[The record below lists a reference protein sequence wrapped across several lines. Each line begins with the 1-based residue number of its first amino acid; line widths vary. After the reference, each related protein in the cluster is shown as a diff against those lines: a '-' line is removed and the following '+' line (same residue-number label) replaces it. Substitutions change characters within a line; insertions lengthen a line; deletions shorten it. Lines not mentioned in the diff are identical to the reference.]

1 MAKLTDG
8 SESADDDAS
17 SIKSEGA
24 STVKGLAQV
33 ASQLFPLRQKRD
45 GGKKLTKREL
55 KQLDELETEYR
66 ELEQNLR
73 ELMRPRERDPW
84 TRGRDHS
91 HDRVS

>member
-1 MAKLTDG
+1 MAKLAEGTPG
-8 SESADDDAS
+8 ADDDAS
-17 SIKSEGA
+17 SIKAEGA
-24 STVKGLAQV
+24 STVKGLAAV
-33 ASQLFPLRQKRD
+33 AGQLFPLRQKRD
-45 GGKKLTKREL
+45 SGKKLTKREL
-55 KQLDELETEYR
+55 KQLDELESEYR